1 MRTCLQTTLHEKVS
15 ALSLN
20 LANQAAVKRSSNDKL
35 GAKETLDELL
45 AALDVKLV
53 TNLNSSES
61 ILP

>member
-15 ALSLN
+15 ALSIN
-20 LANQAAVKRSSNDKL
+20 LVKQAAVKLRSNEIL
-35 GAKETLDELL
+35 VAKETHDELL